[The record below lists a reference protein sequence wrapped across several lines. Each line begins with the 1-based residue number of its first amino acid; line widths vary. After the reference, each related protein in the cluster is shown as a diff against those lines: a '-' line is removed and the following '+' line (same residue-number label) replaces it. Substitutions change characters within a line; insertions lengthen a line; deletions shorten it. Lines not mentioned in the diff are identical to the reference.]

1 MFNVSFRDAGASPDP
16 DYGNLMRLDIQYE
29 FFPKSFFCPKWDYI
43 ACNRAPDDPRR
54 RELDPNDQE
63 AKAKER
69 FIAMLADDRYREAYA
84 ALVQTTLDNY
94 LVAVEHEL
102 EFWHRNGR
110 DLSARIKSDE
120 NVIFS
125 LLAEF
130 GPEVL
135 GYPSVQDKI
144 REWCGEN
151 CVDKFRLVKKALD
164 IYKKEV
170 MHERGFL
177 QLNLKKYIVSLYP
190 DLKNSIKSLKREIRE
205 HDRRAPRSQVAAK
218 EIIRRW
224 KKKGNVRFFKERYRW
239 FDELAKKAESRGA
252 RSAGDIL
259 NDVFSGERFP
269 REITKMVL
277 GDMIHRSPAV
287 VDRILRDERR
297 IRKSVYNTSTRI
309 EHRF

>member
-1 MFNVSFRDAGASPDP
+1 VSFRDAGASPDP
-16 DYGNLMRLDIQYE
+16 GYGNLMRLDIQYE
-29 FFPKSFFCPKWDYI
+29 FFPKLFFCPKWDYL

-54 RELDPNDQE
+54 RDLDPNDQE
-63 AKAKER
+63 EKAKER
-69 FIAMLADDRYREAYA
+69 FIAMLSDDQYRKAFTD
-84 ALVQTTLDNY
+84 LVQTTLDSY
-94 LVAVEHEL
+94 LVAVEHEV
-102 EFWHRNGR
+102 EFWHRSGR
-110 DLSARIKSDE
+110 DLSACIERNE
-120 NVIFS
+120 NVIFD

-135 GYPSVQDKI
+135 RYPSVQDKI
-144 REWCGEN
+144 QEWGREN

-170 MHERGFL
+170 VHAKGFL
-177 QLNLKKYIVSLYP
+177 WLNVKKWVVNMYP
-190 DLKNSIKSLKREIRE
+190 DLKNSIKGLKREIRE

-218 EIIRRW
+218 EIIKRW

-239 FDELAKKAESRGA
+239 FDELVKKAESRGA

-297 IRKSVYNTSTRI
+297 IRKSVYDFTIRI